1 MKRTFFSFENF
12 FPTPV
17 GRFVLGFA
25 LLFMFSGV
33 FSATITW
40 IGTGTASY
48 NISSN
53 WDLGRVPVPGD
64 NVVFPDSPSRQVIT
78 VPNGD
83 TIDVNTIILGEN
95 NTLALGNGGKLIVD
109 GTMEIKANGLLNNS
123 TSCTITIG
131 SNFVNGGNISLVSS
145 SASLS
150 VSGVV
155 TGTGSISGGSGNLEF
170 SGFFQQA
177 EVSLE
182 SGPAAFGGECSV
194 SGDFTAGSGRVDF
207 GADCTVG
214 GTLTASSGT
223 TVFEGNL
230 EAGTFVH
237 NNGVTEFSGTEQNV
251 TGSGTGFEFYNTT
264 VFPGS
269 AVTFLKNTE
278 ITGALANN
286 GIINLSGT
294 DGLEV
299 YGITSGNGSI
309 SGDSGNLVFTGDC
322 TQNSISLNS
331 GTVSFAGN
339 CTLTGNFTAG
349 SGTATFGKDSSV
361 GGFFSASTSV
371 TVFRGN
377 LEAGSFEHN
386 NGRVEFSGTVQN
398 LTDSGT
404 GGNLDFNEVFIT
416 AGTDVLAF
424 LDLTV
429 AGNLTNNG
437 NLTFSGSSGMKVDG
451 TTFGSG
457 SITGDSGNL
466 VFTGDCSVGGTL
478 TASTGTTVFKGN
490 LEAQD
495 FVHNGGTAEFSGSQ
509 SQNVTGANFTSLY
522 RIYIDKPSSD
532 IEFSGPVNFADLN
545 AAACRNITFS
555 KSVTGTGLSESSD
568 TVKINSSGD
577 ISFMDGLSIE
587 KGNFVVTGG
596 NSLVVTGAF
605 NLKAGNADLDLDDG
619 EIFFNQTVEIT
630 GNGILTGGKISILN
644 DFNSNNL
651 TVNNSGLFLLKASL
665 AADNFTQNQGD
676 YGTGENQIQ
685 GNITSNGTIVFEND
699 VFIGLTGESGGVV
712 FMAGTGETI
721 NIKGDLFIARDFTP
735 ENPLKAQNILLA
747 SGKVTLRTG
756 NSFEAEKDLILLG
769 AGADFDDG
777 ASGVTGLFS
786 YFNPGRDGLSIA
798 KPSLSALPSKFP
810 DGTMFP
816 DGTAIPFA
824 GTFADLTGVSLKTG
838 KNFYANGINLAGT
851 GNWNLYLADNGSALS
866 AFAEAYNLT
875 VSNSTVVCSSSGS
888 AWVAAGENCSD
899 GGGNFNWDFTKP
911 EILTDNQALKEGET
925 GSGTY
930 TITDDTI
937 RIEFTESIENR
948 NNEISKAVS
957 NIKFMKNGT
966 PVSFTGTFTDPL
978 CRSSTDGKGNLSVFY
993 IRTSQDGISGER
1005 WNTDATGISP
1015 GENESTDRGRGSTQ
1029 PVHRDVVPSITL
1041 PAALD
1046 SVFQTLRDE
1055 HKNRICHYSDMGG
1068 ADKKGTFTETKDRCP
1083 PVIAGVYTGQEL
1095 HENEMALQ
1103 KPYDSHNFI
1112 EIRYSEAVAIGNL
1125 APDCE
1130 NIRVSDSFG
1139 TATSHGGSIVS
1150 EESGGLEI
1158 TGFCRIEKG
1167 LLETGTRENP
1177 SDNTVHSLYRN
1188 FSRDGTTAVSA
1199 QSHRVRISIAG
1210 YREVSENKIINGIEC
1225 NFWPGFIEKAETPS
1239 GKVEPFSNQYI
1250 TESSSGTRGFCIKA
1264 YNPDSVPFDYA
1275 NFPGED
1281 PFPRWDVRVDNSVSG
1296 LYGKWD
1302 TSKPGFAWFS
1312 VNRDGNRW
1320 ENFENTAEVI
1330 PLQNQNG
1337 KITGF
1342 EVHIT
1347 DNFCNAAT
1355 SEYLWRSK
1363 RGWFDGSNSQ
1373 AGGENGKIPESFGGS
1388 RPDSL
1393 QGKTSGGIRESSLY
1407 DCLGYFE
1414 FSNGNTAATPEK
1426 ISTEVTSSFMTG
1438 KESYVHNATDDPY
1451 FSLGFN
1457 SEQWSIS
1464 DLISVNYRNGFITDL
1479 AGNRMDTA
1487 PDYECIDRIPPVIL
1501 LTFAGAGKNQLY
1513 ILFSKQM
1520 SLGSVNGANTVDGI
1534 KVKLD
1539 DSTYISPVKAEI
1551 PEDNP
1556 YAILFTFEDNLEFS
1570 DITGENSKNG
1580 IEFVSC
1586 ALVKDDIT
1594 GNDVYVP
1601 PICDVMQNFISGT
1614 ETHRI
1619 SDFGI
1624 GIVQVLYGTD
1634 GIHEKGLYGNQETAD
1649 SGALRNFEYGKSGKL
1664 HDKDITIGIRLNLP
1678 EEELPEENPVLYYDS
1693 GIDGNLRGDLFTEY
1707 TKGLKRE
1714 AWLPSALNAYS
1725 SRGNTEARAIN
1736 PTPGTSGKQ
1745 LQNFVIPASD
1755 YEMEEGNSIE
1765 MIFSYKGL
1773 FCVNLE
1779 NQGDISSIVP
1789 WEFRIGELVPQ
1800 RGGVTIFN
1808 NVINSRNREQT
1819 VLQVTVPK
1827 SGNLTVQVFTL
1838 DGNLVKTLAR
1848 TSVNK
1853 GTYTYRW
1860 DGTNGAGN
1868 PVARSLYFVKITG
1881 PGIDEIRKVMVVQ

>member
-12 FPTPV
+12 FPTPA

-25 LLFMFSGV
+25 LIFMFSGV

-40 IGTGTASY
+40 KGTGTASY
-48 NISSN
+48 GVSSN

-95 NTLALGNGGKLIVD
+95 NTLALGNGGKLIID
-109 GTMEIKANGLLNNS
+109 GTMEIKAGGILNNS
-123 TSCTITIG
+123 TTVNITIG
-131 SNFVNGGNISLVSS
+131 SNLVNKGSVSLSGS

-194 SGDFTAGSGRVDF
+194 SGDFTGGSGDTTFGGECSVSGDFTAGSGRVDF

-230 EAGTFVH
+230 EAG
-237 NNGVTEFSGTEQNV
+237 
-251 TGSGTGFEFYNTT
+251 
-264 VFPGS
+264 
-269 AVTFLKNTE
+269 A
-278 ITGALANN
+278 
-286 GIINLSGT
+286 
-294 DGLEV
+294 
-299 YGITSGNGSI
+299 
-309 SGDSGNLVFTGDC
+309 
-322 TQNSISLNS
+322 
-331 GTVSFAGN
+331 
-339 CTLTGNFTAG
+339 
-349 SGTATFGKDSSV
+349 
-361 GGFFSASTSV
+361 
-371 TVFRGN
+371 
-377 LEAGSFEHN
+377 FEHN

-404 GGNLDFNEVFIT
+404 GGSLDFNEVFIT

-437 NLTFSGSSGMKVDG
+437 NLFFSGSSGMKVDG
-451 TTFGSG
+451 TTSGSG

-466 VFTGDCSVGGTL
+466 FFTGDCAQNSISSNSGSLTFAGNCTLTGNFTAGSGTATFGKDSSVGGIFS
-478 TASTGTTVFKGN
+478 ASTGTTVFKGN
-490 LEAQD
+490 LEALD
-495 FVHNGGTAEFSGSQ
+495 FVHNGGIAEFSGSQ

-532 IEFSGPVNFADLN
+532 IEFSGPVNFADLT

-555 KSVTGTGLSESSD
+555 KSVTGTGLSDSSD
-568 TVKINSSGD
+568 TVKISSSGD
-577 ISFMDGLSIE
+577 ILFLEGLSIE

-619 EIFFNQTVEIT
+619 KISFNQTVEIT
-630 GNGILTGGKISILN
+630 GNCTLTGGRISILGG
-644 DFNSNNL
+644 FNSKDL

-665 AADNFTQNQGD
+665 AADNFTQND

-699 VFIGLTGESGGVV
+699 VFIGLTGESGGIV
-712 FMAGTGETI
+712 FKAGTGETI

-735 ENPLKAQNILLA
+735 ETSIKAQNILLA

-786 YFNPGRDGLSIA
+786 YFNTGRDGLSIA
-798 KPSLSALPSKFP
+798 KPNLAAPPS
-810 DGTMFP
+810 TFP
-816 DGTAIPFA
+816 DGTAFPDGTSIPFA
-824 GTFADLTGVSLKTG
+824 GTFSDLTGVNLKAG
-838 KNFYANGINLAGT
+838 KNFYANETDLAGT
-851 GNWNLYLADNGSALS
+851 GNWNLYLPDNSSALS

-899 GGGNFNWDFTKP
+899 GGGNSNWDFTKP

-978 CRSSTDGKGNLSVFY
+978 CRTSTDGKGNLSVFY
-993 IRTSQDGISGER
+993 IRTSLDGISGER

-1055 HKNRICHYSDMGG
+1055 HKNRIYHYSESGG
-1068 ADKKGTFTETKDRCP
+1068 TGKKGTFTETKDRCP
-1083 PVIAGVYTGQEL
+1083 PVIAGVYTGQET
-1095 HENEMALQ
+1095 HENKMALQ

-1112 EIRYSEAVAIGNL
+1112 EIYYSEAVSIGNL

-1139 TATSHGGSIVS
+1139 TADSHGGSIVS

-1158 TGFCRIEKG
+1158 TGFCRLEKG
-1167 LLETGTRENP
+1167 ILETGTRENP

-1188 FSRDGTTAVSA
+1188 FSRDGTAAVSA

-1264 YNPDSVPFDYA
+1264 YNPDSVPFDYG

-1281 PFPRWDVRVDNSVSG
+1281 PFPRSEITVNTDISG

-1302 TSKPGFAWFS
+1302 TEKPGFAWFS

-1725 SRGNTEARAIN
+1725 SRGNTEARALN

>member
-1 MKRTFFSFENF
+1 MKRTFFSFKNF

-17 GRFVLGFA
+17 RRFVLGLA
-25 LLFMFSGV
+25 LIFMFPGV

-40 IGTGTASY
+40 KGTGTASY
-48 NISSN
+48 GVSSN

-64 NVVFPDSPSRQVIT
+64 NVVFPDSTSRQVIT

-109 GTMEIKANGLLNNS
+109 GTMEIKADGILSNS
-123 TSCTITIG
+123 TTVNITIG
-131 SNFVNGGNISLVSS
+131 SNLVNKGSVSISGS

-177 EVSLE
+177 KVSLE

-230 EAGTFVH
+230 EAGAFVH
-237 NNGVTEFSGTEQNV
+237 NNGVTEFSGTEQSV

-294 DGLEV
+294 EGLEV
-299 YGITSGNGSI
+299 YGITSGSGSI
-309 SGDSGNLVFTGDC
+309 TGDSGNLFFTGDC

-349 SGTATFGKDSSV
+349 SGTATFGKDCSV
-361 GGFFSASTSV
+361 GGIFSASTSV

-404 GGNLDFNEVFIT
+404 GGSLDFNEVFIT

-451 TTFGSG
+451 TTSGSG

-490 LEAQD
+490 LVAQD

-555 KSVTGTGLSESSD
+555 KSVTGTGLSDSSD
-568 TVKINSSGD
+568 TVEISSSGD
-577 ISFMDGLSIE
+577 ILFLEGLSIE

-619 EIFFNQTVEIT
+619 EISFNQTVEIT

-665 AADNFTQNQGD
+665 ATDNFTQNQGI

-685 GNITSNGTIVFEND
+685 GDITSNGTIVFEND
-699 VFIGLTGESGGVV
+699 VFIGLTGESGGIV
-712 FMAGTGETI
+712 FKAGTGVTI
-721 NIKGDLFIARDFTP
+721 DIGGNLFVTRDFIP

-786 YFNPGRDGLSIA
+786 YFNTGRDGLSIA

-810 DGTMFP
+810 DGTAFP
-816 DGTAIPFA
+816 DGTSIPFA
-824 GTFADLTGVSLKTG
+824 GTFSDLTGVNLKAG
-838 KNFYANGINLAGT
+838 KNFYANGIDLAGT
-851 GNWNLYLADNGSALS
+851 GNWNLYLADNDSALS

-875 VSNSTVVCSSSGS
+875 VSNSTVICSSSGS
-888 AWVAAGENCSD
+888 AWVAAGENCTN
-899 GGGNFNWDFTKP
+899 GGGNSNWDFSKP
-911 EILTDNQALKEGET
+911 EILPDDQAFKEGEA

-957 NIKFMKNGT
+957 KIKFMKNGI
-966 PVSFTGTFTDPL
+966 PVSFEGSYADPL
-978 CRSSTDGKGNLSVFY
+978 CKISTDGKGNLSVFY

-1055 HKNRICHYSDMGG
+1055 HKNRICHYSESGG
-1068 ADKKGTFTETKDRCP
+1068 TGKKGTFTETKDRCP
-1083 PVIAGVYTGQEL
+1083 PVIAGVYTGQET
-1095 HENEMALQ
+1095 HENEMGLQ

-1112 EIRYSEAVAIGNL
+1112 EIYYSEAVSIGNL

-1139 TATSHGGSIVS
+1139 TADSHGGSIVS

-1158 TGFCRIEKG
+1158 TGFCRLEKG
-1167 LLETGTRENP
+1167 ILETGTRENP

-1250 TESSSGTRGFCIKA
+1250 TESSSGTRGFGLKT

-1302 TSKPGFAWFS
+1302 TEKPGFAWFS

-1355 SEYLWRSK
+1355 SEYLFRK
-1363 RGWFDGSNSQ
+1363 PDRRIFELALKKAQLAPEQNEQEDSQ
-1373 AGGENGKIPESFGGS
+1373 
-1388 RPDSL
+1388 
-1393 QGKTSGGIRESSLY
+1393 
-1407 DCLGYFE
+1407 
-1414 FSNGNTAATPEK
+1414 
-1426 ISTEVTSSFMTG
+1426 
-1438 KESYVHNATDDPY
+1438 
-1451 FSLGFN
+1451 
-1457 SEQWSIS
+1457 
-1464 DLISVNYRNGFITDL
+1464 
-1479 AGNRMDTA
+1479 
-1487 PDYECIDRIPPVIL
+1487 
-1501 LTFAGAGKNQLY
+1501 
-1513 ILFSKQM
+1513 
-1520 SLGSVNGANTVDGI
+1520 
-1534 KVKLD
+1534 
-1539 DSTYISPVKAEI
+1539 
-1551 PEDNP
+1551 
-1556 YAILFTFEDNLEFS
+1556 
-1570 DITGENSKNG
+1570 
-1580 IEFVSC
+1580 
-1586 ALVKDDIT
+1586 
-1594 GNDVYVP
+1594 
-1601 PICDVMQNFISGT
+1601 
-1614 ETHRI
+1614 
-1619 SDFGI
+1619 
-1624 GIVQVLYGTD
+1624 
-1634 GIHEKGLYGNQETAD
+1634 
-1649 SGALRNFEYGKSGKL
+1649 
-1664 HDKDITIGIRLNLP
+1664 
-1678 EEELPEENPVLYYDS
+1678 
-1693 GIDGNLRGDLFTEY
+1693 
-1707 TKGLKRE
+1707 
-1714 AWLPSALNAYS
+1714 
-1725 SRGNTEARAIN
+1725 
-1736 PTPGTSGKQ
+1736 
-1745 LQNFVIPASD
+1745 
-1755 YEMEEGNSIE
+1755 
-1765 MIFSYKGL
+1765 
-1773 FCVNLE
+1773 
-1779 NQGDISSIVP
+1779 
-1789 WEFRIGELVPQ
+1789 
-1800 RGGVTIFN
+1800 
-1808 NVINSRNREQT
+1808 
-1819 VLQVTVPK
+1819 
-1827 SGNLTVQVFTL
+1827 
-1838 DGNLVKTLAR
+1838 
-1848 TSVNK
+1848 
-1853 GTYTYRW
+1853 
-1860 DGTNGAGN
+1860 
-1868 PVARSLYFVKITG
+1868 
-1881 PGIDEIRKVMVVQ
+1881 

>member
-25 LLFMFSGV
+25 LIFMFPGV

-40 IGTGTASY
+40 KGTGTASY
-48 NISSN
+48 GVSSN

-95 NTLALGNGGKLIVD
+95 NTLALGNGGKLIID
-109 GTMEIKANGLLNNS
+109 GTMEIKAGGILNNS
-123 TSCTITIG
+123 TTVNITIG
-131 SNFVNGGNISLVSS
+131 SNLVNKGSVFLSGS

-194 SGDFTAGSGRVDF
+194 SGDFTAGSGDTTFGGECSVSGDFTAGSGRVDF
-207 GADCTVG
+207 GANCTVG

-223 TVFEGNL
+223 TVFKGNL
-230 EAGTFVH
+230 EAQDFVH
-237 NNGVTEFSGTEQNV
+237 NNGVTEFSGTEQSV

-264 VFPGS
+264 VFPDS

-299 YGITSGNGSI
+299 YGTTSGSGSI
-309 SGDSGNLVFTGDC
+309 TGDSGNLFFTGDC
-322 TQNSISLNS
+322 AQNSISSNS
-331 GTVSFAGN
+331 GSLTFAGN

-349 SGTATFGKDSSV
+349 SGTATFGKD
-361 GGFFSASTSV
+361 
-371 TVFRGN
+371 
-377 LEAGSFEHN
+377 
-386 NGRVEFSGTVQN
+386 
-398 LTDSGT
+398 
-404 GGNLDFNEVFIT
+404 
-416 AGTDVLAF
+416 
-424 LDLTV
+424 
-429 AGNLTNNG
+429 
-437 NLTFSGSSGMKVDG
+437 
-451 TTFGSG
+451 
-457 SITGDSGNL
+457 
-466 VFTGDCSVGGTL
+466 CSVGGIF

-495 FVHNGGTAEFSGSQ
+495 FVHNSGTAEFSGSQ

-568 TVKINSSGD
+568 TVKISSSGD
-577 ISFMDGLSIE
+577 ILFLEGLSIE

-596 NSLVVTGAF
+596 NSLAVTGAF

-619 EIFFNQTVEIT
+619 EISFNQTVEIT
-630 GNGILTGGKISILN
+630 GNGILTGGRISILGG
-644 DFNSNNL
+644 FNSKDL

-665 AADNFTQNQGD
+665 AADNFTQND

-685 GNITSNGTIVFEND
+685 GDITSNGTIVFEND
-699 VFIGLTGESGGVV
+699 VFIGLTGESGGIV
-712 FMAGTGETI
+712 FKAGTGETI
-721 NIKGDLFIARDFTP
+721 DIGGNLFVTRDFTP
-735 ENPLKAQNILLA
+735 ETSIKAQNILLA

-756 NSFEAEKDLILLG
+756 NSFEAEKDLILMG

-816 DGTAIPFA
+816 DGTSIPFA
-824 GTFADLTGVSLKTG
+824 GTFSDLTGVNLKAG
-838 KNFYANGINLAGT
+838 KNFYANGIDLEGT
-851 GNWNLYLADNGSALS
+851 GNWNLYLPDNSSALS

-875 VSNSTVVCSSSGS
+875 VSNSTVICSSSGS
-888 AWVAAGENCSD
+888 AWVAAGENCT
-899 GGGNFNWDFTKP
+899 GNGNNSFWDFTKP

-978 CRSSTDGKGNLSVFY
+978 CRTSTDGKGNLSVFY

-1046 SVFQTLRDE
+1046 YVFQTLRDE

-1083 PVIAGVYTGQEL
+1083 PVIAGVYTGQET
-1095 HENEMALQ
+1095 HENEMGLQ

-1112 EIRYSEAVAIGNL
+1112 EIYYSEAVSIGNL

-1139 TATSHGGSIVS
+1139 TADSHGGSIVS

-1188 FSRDGTTAVSA
+1188 FSRDGITAVSA

-1210 YREVSENKIINGIEC
+1210 YREVSEKKIINGIEC

-1264 YNPDSVPFDYA
+1264 YNPDSVPFDYG

-1281 PFPRWDVRVDNSVSG
+1281 PFPRSEITVNTDISG
-1296 LYGKWD
+1296 LYGNWD
-1302 TSKPGFAWFS
+1302 TEKPGFAWFS

-1373 AGGENGKIPESFGGS
+1373 AGGENSKIPESFGGS

-1520 SLGSVNGANTVDGI
+1520 SLGSVNGANTIDGI

-1725 SRGNTEARAIN
+1725 SRGNTEARALN

>member
-25 LLFMFSGV
+25 LIFMFPGV

-40 IGTGTASY
+40 KGTGTASY
-48 NISSN
+48 GVSSN

-109 GTMEIKANGLLNNS
+109 GTMEIKAGGILNNS
-123 TSCTITIG
+123 TTVNITIG
-131 SNFVNGGNISLVSS
+131 SNLVNKGSVSLSGS

-230 EAGTFVH
+230 EAGTF
-237 NNGVTEFSGTEQNV
+237 
-251 TGSGTGFEFYNTT
+251 
-264 VFPGS
+264 
-269 AVTFLKNTE
+269 
-278 ITGALANN
+278 
-286 GIINLSGT
+286 
-294 DGLEV
+294 
-299 YGITSGNGSI
+299 
-309 SGDSGNLVFTGDC
+309 
-322 TQNSISLNS
+322 
-331 GTVSFAGN
+331 
-339 CTLTGNFTAG
+339 
-349 SGTATFGKDSSV
+349 
-361 GGFFSASTSV
+361 
-371 TVFRGN
+371 
-377 LEAGSFEHN
+377 EHN
-386 NGRVEFSGTVQN
+386 NGRVEFSGTGQK
-398 LTDSGT
+398 LTDPGT
-404 GGNLDFNEVFIT
+404 GGSLDFNEVFIT
-416 AGTDVLAF
+416 AGTAVLAF

-437 NLTFSGSSGMKVDG
+437 NLTFSGTAGMKVDG
-451 TTFGSG
+451 TTSGSG

-495 FVHNGGTAEFSGSQ
+495 FVHNGGIAKFSGSQ

-532 IEFSGPVNFADLN
+532 IEFSGPVNFADLK
-545 AAACRNITFS
+545 AADCRNITFS
-555 KSVTGTGLSESSD
+555 KSVTGTGLSDSSD
-568 TVKINSSGD
+568 TVKISSSGD
-577 ISFMDGLSIE
+577 ILFLEGLSIE
-587 KGNFVVTGG
+587 KGNFVVTGEK
-596 NSLVVTGAF
+596 SLVLKGKVTLAAG
-605 NLKAGNADLDLDDG
+605 KAGLDLNNGKISFED
-619 EIFFNQTVEIT
+619 TVSIT
-630 GNGILTGGKISILN
+630 GDCTITGGEISILN

-685 GNITSNGTIVFEND
+685 GDITSNGTIVFEND
-699 VFIGLTGESGGVV
+699 VFIGLTGESGGIV
-712 FMAGTGETI
+712 FKAGTGETM

-786 YFNPGRDGLSIA
+786 YFNPERDGLSIA

-816 DGTAIPFA
+816 DGTSIPFA
-824 GTFADLTGVSLKTG
+824 GTFSDLTGVNLKAG
-838 KNFYANGINLAGT
+838 KNFYANGIDLAGT
-851 GNWNLYLADNGSALS
+851 GNWNLYLADNSSALS

-875 VSNSTVVCSSSGS
+875 VSNSTVICSSSGS
-888 AWVAAGENCSD
+888 AWVA
-899 GGGNFNWDFTKP
+899 GGGNSNWDFTKP

-978 CRSSTDGKGNLSVFY
+978 CRTSTDGKGNLSVFY

-1055 HKNRICHYSDMGG
+1055 HKNRICHYSESGG
-1068 ADKKGTFTETKDRCP
+1068 TGKKGTFTETKDRCP
-1083 PVIAGVYTGQEL
+1083 PVIAGVYTGQET
-1095 HENEMALQ
+1095 HENEMGLQ

-1112 EIRYSEAVAIGNL
+1112 EIYYSEAVSIGNL

-1139 TATSHGGSIVS
+1139 TADSHGGSIVS
-1150 EESGGLEI
+1150 EESGGVEI

-1177 SDNTVHSLYRN
+1177 TDNTVHSLYRK
-1188 FSRDGTTAVSA
+1188 FSRDGTAAESA

-1264 YNPDSVPFDYA
+1264 YNPDSVPFDYG

-1281 PFPRWDVRVDNSVSG
+1281 PFPRSEITVNTDISG

-1302 TSKPGFAWFS
+1302 TEKPGFAWFS

-1725 SRGNTEARAIN
+1725 SRGNTEARALN

-1848 TSVNK
+1848 TRVNK

>member
-25 LLFMFSGV
+25 LIFMFPGV

-40 IGTGTASY
+40 KGTGTASY
-48 NISSN
+48 GVSSN

-95 NTLALGNGGKLIVD
+95 NTLALGNGGKLIID
-109 GTMEIKANGLLNNS
+109 GTMEIKAGGILNNS
-123 TSCTITIG
+123 TTVNITIG
-131 SNFVNGGNISLVSS
+131 SNLVNKGSVFLSGS

-170 SGFFQQA
+170 SGFFQQGK
-177 EVSLE
+177 VSLE

-230 EAGTFVH
+230 EAGAFVH
-237 NNGVTEFSGTEQNV
+237 NGGTAEFSGTAQSV
-251 TGSGTGFEFYNTT
+251 TGSPLEFNNLSIS
-264 VFPGS
+264 PGS
-269 AVTFLKNTE
+269 TVSTVNNVKIAGT
-278 ITGALANN
+278 LANN
-286 GIINLSGT
+286 GNLNLSGT

-309 SGDSGNLVFTGDC
+309 TAGSGNLVFTGDC

-331 GTVSFAGN
+331 GSLTFAGN

-349 SGTATFGKDSSV
+349 SGTATFGKD
-361 GGFFSASTSV
+361 
-371 TVFRGN
+371 
-377 LEAGSFEHN
+377 
-386 NGRVEFSGTVQN
+386 
-398 LTDSGT
+398 
-404 GGNLDFNEVFIT
+404 
-416 AGTDVLAF
+416 
-424 LDLTV
+424 
-429 AGNLTNNG
+429 
-437 NLTFSGSSGMKVDG
+437 
-451 TTFGSG
+451 
-457 SITGDSGNL
+457 
-466 VFTGDCSVGGTL
+466 CSVGGIF

-490 LEAQD
+490 LVAQD
-495 FVHNGGTAEFSGSQ
+495 FVHNGGIAEFSGSQ

-532 IEFSGPVNFADLN
+532 IEFSGPVNFADLK

-577 ISFMDGLSIE
+577 ILFLEGLSIE

-619 EIFFNQTVEIT
+619 KISFNQTVEIT
-630 GNGILTGGKISILN
+630 GNCTLTGGRISILGG
-644 DFNSNNL
+644 FNSKDL

-665 AADNFTQNQGD
+665 AADNFTQND
-676 YGTGENQIQ
+676 YGTGENLIQ
-685 GNITSNGTIVFEND
+685 GDITSNGTIVFEND
-699 VFIGLTGESGGVV
+699 VFIGLTGESGGIV
-712 FMAGTGETI
+712 FKAGTGETI
-721 NIKGDLFIARDFTP
+721 DIGGNLFVTRDFTP
-735 ENPLKAQNILLA
+735 ETSIKAQNILLA

-756 NSFEAEKDLILLG
+756 NSFEAEKDLILMG

-798 KPSLSALPSKFP
+798 KPNLAAPPS
-810 DGTMFP
+810 TFP
-816 DGTAIPFA
+816 DGTAFPDGTSIPFA
-824 GTFADLTGVSLKTG
+824 GTFSDLTGVNLKAG
-838 KNFYANGINLAGT
+838 KNFYANGIDLEGT

-875 VSNSTVVCSSSGS
+875 VSNSTVICSSSGS

-899 GGGNFNWDFTKP
+899 GGGNSNWDFTKP

-978 CRSSTDGKGNLSVFY
+978 CRTSTDGKGNLSVFY

-1046 SVFQTLRDE
+1046 YVFQTLRDE

-1083 PVIAGVYTGQEL
+1083 PVIAGVYTGQET
-1095 HENEMALQ
+1095 HENEMGLQ

-1112 EIRYSEAVAIGNL
+1112 EIYYSEAVSIGNL

-1139 TATSHGGSIVS
+1139 TADSHGGSIVS

-1177 SDNTVHSLYRN
+1177 TDNTVHSLYRN
-1188 FSRDGTTAVSA
+1188 FSKDGTTAVSA
-1199 QSHRVRISIAG
+1199 QSHRIRISIAG
-1210 YREVSENKIINGIEC
+1210 YQDLSGQKNVNGIEC

-1264 YNPDSVPFDYA
+1264 YNPDSDPFDYG

-1281 PFPRWDVRVDNSVSG
+1281 PFPRSEITVNTDISG

-1302 TSKPGFAWFS
+1302 TEKPGFAWFS

-1388 RPDSL
+1388 RPDVA
-1393 QGKTSGGIRESSLY
+1393 QNQTSGGIRESSLY

-1438 KESYVHNATDDPY
+1438 KESYIHNATDDPY

-1725 SRGNTEARAIN
+1725 SRGNTEARALN

>member
-12 FPTPV
+12 FPTPA

-25 LLFMFSGV
+25 LIFMFPGV

-40 IGTGTASY
+40 KGTGTASY
-48 NISSN
+48 GVSSN

-109 GTMEIKANGLLNNS
+109 GTMEIKAGGILNNS
-123 TSCTITIG
+123 TTVNITIG
-131 SNFVNGGNISLVSS
+131 SNLVNKGSVSLSGS

-155 TGTGSISGGSGNLEF
+155 TGAGTITGGSGNLEF
-170 SGFFQQA
+170 SGFFQQGK
-177 EVSLE
+177 VSLE
-182 SGPAAFGGECSV
+182 SGPAAFGSECSV

-230 EAGTFVH
+230 EAGTFAH
-237 NNGVTEFSGTEQNV
+237 NNGRVEFSGAVQNL
-251 TGSGTGFEFYNTT
+251 TDSGTGGSLDFNEVFITAGTDVLAILDLT
-264 VFPGS
+264 VAGNL
-269 AVTFLKNTE
+269 T
-278 ITGALANN
+278 NN
-286 GIINLSGT
+286 GTLTFSGSSGMKV
-294 DGLEV
+294 DGT
-299 YGITSGNGSI
+299 TSGSGSI
-309 SGDSGNLVFTGDC
+309 TGDSGNLVFTGDC
-322 TQNSISLNS
+322 TQNSISSNS
-331 GTVSFAGN
+331 GSLTFAGN

-349 SGTATFGKDSSV
+349 SGTATFGKD
-361 GGFFSASTSV
+361 
-371 TVFRGN
+371 
-377 LEAGSFEHN
+377 
-386 NGRVEFSGTVQN
+386 
-398 LTDSGT
+398 
-404 GGNLDFNEVFIT
+404 
-416 AGTDVLAF
+416 
-424 LDLTV
+424 
-429 AGNLTNNG
+429 
-437 NLTFSGSSGMKVDG
+437 
-451 TTFGSG
+451 
-457 SITGDSGNL
+457 
-466 VFTGDCSVGGTL
+466 CSVGGIFS
-478 TASTGTTVFKGN
+478 ASTGTTVFKGN

-495 FVHNGGTAEFSGSQ
+495 FVHNGGIAEFSGSQ

-555 KSVTGTGLSESSD
+555 KSVTGTGISDSSD

-577 ISFMDGLSIE
+577 ILFLEGLSIE
-587 KGNFVVTGG
+587 KGNFVVTGEK
-596 NSLVVTGAF
+596 SLVLKGKVTLAS
-605 NLKAGNADLDLDDG
+605 GNADLDLDDG
-619 EIFFNQTVEIT
+619 EISFNQTVEIT
-630 GNGILTGGKISILN
+630 GNGILTGGEISILN

-665 AADNFTQNQGD
+665 AADNFTQND

-699 VFIGLTGESGGVV
+699 VFIGLTGESGGIV
-712 FMAGTGETI
+712 FKAGTGETI
-721 NIKGDLFIARDFTP
+721 NIKGDLFIARDFAP
-735 ENPLKAQNILLA
+735 ETSIKAQNILLA

-816 DGTAIPFA
+816 DGTSIPFA
-824 GTFADLTGVSLKTG
+824 GTFSDLTGVNLKAG
-838 KNFYANGINLAGT
+838 KNFYANGIDLEGT

-888 AWVAAGENCSD
+888 AWVAAGENCT
-899 GGGNFNWDFTKP
+899 GNGNNSCWDFTKP
-911 EILTDNQALKEGET
+911 EIVPDNQTLPEGAN

-978 CRSSTDGKGNLSVFY
+978 CRTSTDGKGNLSVFY

-1083 PVIAGVYTGQEL
+1083 PVIAGVYTGQET
-1095 HENEMALQ
+1095 HENEMGLQ

-1112 EIRYSEAVAIGNL
+1112 EIYYSEAVSIGNL

-1139 TATSHGGSIVS
+1139 TADSHGGSIVS
-1150 EESGGLEI
+1150 TGTGGLEI
-1158 TGFCRIEKG
+1158 TGFCRLEKG

-1188 FSRDGTTAVSA
+1188 FSRDGTTAESA
-1199 QSHRVRISIAG
+1199 QSHRIRISIAG
-1210 YREVSENKIINGIEC
+1210 YQDLSGQKNVNGIEC

-1264 YNPDSVPFDYA
+1264 YNPDSVPFDYG

-1281 PFPRWDVRVDNSVSG
+1281 PFPRSEITVNTDISG
-1296 LYGKWD
+1296 LYGNWD
-1302 TSKPGFAWFS
+1302 TEKPGFAWFS

-1520 SLGSVNGANTVDGI
+1520 SLGSINGANTIDGI

-1624 GIVQVLYGTD
+1624 GIAQVLYGTD

-1725 SRGNTEARAIN
+1725 SRGNTEARALN

>member
-25 LLFMFSGV
+25 LIFMFPGV

-40 IGTGTASY
+40 KGTGTASY
-48 NISSN
+48 GVSSN

-95 NTLALGNGGKLIVD
+95 NTLALGNGGKLIID
-109 GTMEIKANGLLNNS
+109 GTMEIKADGILNNS
-123 TSCTITIG
+123 TTVNITIG
-131 SNFVNGGNISLVSS
+131 SNLVNDGRISLSGSS
-145 SASLS
+145 TSLF

-170 SGFFQQA
+170 SGFFQQGK
-177 EVSLE
+177 VSLE

-237 NNGVTEFSGTEQNV
+237 NGGTAEFSGIAQSV
-251 TGSGTGFEFYNTT
+251 TGSPLEFNNLSIS
-264 VFPGS
+264 PGS
-269 AVTFLKNTE
+269 TVSTVNNVKIAGT
-278 ITGALANN
+278 LANN
-286 GIINLSGT
+286 GNLNLSGSAA
-294 DGLEV
+294 LQ
-299 YGITSGNGSI
+299 ITGAATGTGNI
-309 SGDSGNLVFTGDC
+309 SGDSGNLFFTGDC
-322 TQNSISLNS
+322 AQNSISSNS
-331 GTVSFAGN
+331 GSLTFAGN

-349 SGTATFGKDSSV
+349 SGTATFGKD
-361 GGFFSASTSV
+361 
-371 TVFRGN
+371 
-377 LEAGSFEHN
+377 
-386 NGRVEFSGTVQN
+386 
-398 LTDSGT
+398 
-404 GGNLDFNEVFIT
+404 
-416 AGTDVLAF
+416 
-424 LDLTV
+424 
-429 AGNLTNNG
+429 
-437 NLTFSGSSGMKVDG
+437 
-451 TTFGSG
+451 
-457 SITGDSGNL
+457 
-466 VFTGDCSVGGTL
+466 CSVGGIFS
-478 TASTGTTVFKGN
+478 ASTGTTVFKGN

-532 IEFSGPVNFADLN
+532 IEFSGPVNFADLT

-555 KSVTGTGLSESSD
+555 KSVTGTGLSKSSD
-568 TVKINSSGD
+568 TVKISSSGD
-577 ISFMDGLSIE
+577 ILFLEGLSIE

-596 NSLVVTGAF
+596 NSLAVTGAF

-619 EIFFNQTVEIT
+619 EISFNQTVEIT
-630 GNGILTGGKISILN
+630 GNGILTGGEISILN

-699 VFIGLTGESGGVV
+699 VFIGLTGESGGIV
-712 FMAGTGETI
+712 FKAGTGETI

-735 ENPLKAQNILLA
+735 ETSIKAQNILLA

-786 YFNPGRDGLSIA
+786 YFNTGRDGLSIA
-798 KPSLSALPSKFP
+798 KPNLAAPPS
-810 DGTMFP
+810 TFP
-816 DGTAIPFA
+816 DGTAFPDGTSIPFA
-824 GTFADLTGVSLKTG
+824 GTFSDLTGVNLKAG
-838 KNFYANGINLAGT
+838 KNFYANEIDLAGT
-851 GNWNLYLADNGSALS
+851 GNWNLYLPDNSSALS

-888 AWVAAGENCSD
+888 AWVAAGENCTD
-899 GGGNFNWDFTKP
+899 GGGNSNWDFTKP
-911 EILTDNQALKEGET
+911 EILTDNQALKEGEA

-978 CRSSTDGKGNLSVFY
+978 CRTSTDGKGNLSVFY
-993 IRTSQDGISGER
+993 IRTSLDGISGER

-1055 HKNRICHYSDMGG
+1055 HKNRICHYSESGG
-1068 ADKKGTFTETKDRCP
+1068 TGKKGTFTETKDRCP
-1083 PVIAGVYTGQEL
+1083 PVIAGVYTGQET
-1095 HENEMALQ
+1095 HENEMGLQ

-1112 EIRYSEAVAIGNL
+1112 EIYYSEAVSIGNL

-1139 TATSHGGSIVS
+1139 TADSHGGSIVS

-1177 SDNTVHSLYRN
+1177 TDNTVHSLYRN

-1264 YNPDSVPFDYA
+1264 YNPDSVPFDYG

-1281 PFPRWDVRVDNSVSG
+1281 PFPRSEITVNTDISG

-1302 TSKPGFAWFS
+1302 TEKPGFAWFS

-1414 FSNGNTAATPEK
+1414 FSNGNTVATPEK

-1556 YAILFTFEDNLEFS
+1556 YAILFTFEDSLEFS
-1570 DITGENSKNG
+1570 DITGKNSKNG

-1714 AWLPSALNAYS
+1714 AWLPSALNAYT
-1725 SRGNTEARAIN
+1725 SRGNTEARALN
-1736 PTPGTSGKQ
+1736 PTTGTSGKQ

>member
-25 LLFMFSGV
+25 LIFMFPGV

-40 IGTGTASY
+40 KGTGTASY
-48 NISSN
+48 GVSSN

-64 NVVFPDSPSRQVIT
+64 NVVFPDSPSMQVIT

-95 NTLALGNGGKLIVD
+95 NTLALGNGGKLIID
-109 GTMEIKANGLLNNS
+109 GTMEIKAGGILNNS
-123 TSCTITIG
+123 TTVNITIG
-131 SNFVNGGNISLVSS
+131 SNLVNKGSVSLSGS

-230 EAGTFVH
+230 EAGSFVH
-237 NNGVTEFSGTEQNV
+237 NGGTAEFSGIAQSV
-251 TGSGTGFEFYNTT
+251 TGSPLEFNNLSIS
-264 VFPGS
+264 PGS
-269 AVTFLKNTE
+269 TVSTVNNVKIAGT
-278 ITGALANN
+278 LANN
-286 GIINLSGT
+286 GNLNLSGSAA
-294 DGLEV
+294 LQ
-299 YGITSGNGSI
+299 ITGAATGTGNI
-309 SGDSGNLVFTGDC
+309 SGDSGNLFFTGDC
-322 TQNSISLNS
+322 AQNSISSNS
-331 GTVSFAGN
+331 GSLTFAGN

-349 SGTATFGKDSSV
+349 SGTATFGKD
-361 GGFFSASTSV
+361 
-371 TVFRGN
+371 
-377 LEAGSFEHN
+377 
-386 NGRVEFSGTVQN
+386 
-398 LTDSGT
+398 
-404 GGNLDFNEVFIT
+404 
-416 AGTDVLAF
+416 
-424 LDLTV
+424 
-429 AGNLTNNG
+429 
-437 NLTFSGSSGMKVDG
+437 
-451 TTFGSG
+451 
-457 SITGDSGNL
+457 
-466 VFTGDCSVGGTL
+466 CSVGGIFS
-478 TASTGTTVFKGN
+478 ASTGTTVFKGN

-532 IEFSGPVNFADLN
+532 IEFSGPVNFADLK

-555 KSVTGTGLSESSD
+555 KSVTGTGLSESFD
-568 TVKINSSGD
+568 TVKISSSGD
-577 ISFMDGLSIE
+577 ILFLEGLSIE

-619 EIFFNQTVEIT
+619 KISFNQTVEIT
-630 GNGILTGGKISILN
+630 GNCTLTGGRISILGG
-644 DFNSNNL
+644 FNSKDL

-665 AADNFTQNQGD
+665 AADNFTQND

-699 VFIGLTGESGGVV
+699 VFIGLTGESGGIV
-712 FMAGTGETI
+712 FKAGTGETI

-735 ENPLKAQNILLA
+735 ETSIKAQNILLA
-747 SGKVTLRTG
+747 SGKVTLKTG

-816 DGTAIPFA
+816 DGTSIPFA
-824 GTFADLTGVSLKTG
+824 GTFSDLTGVNLKAG
-838 KNFYANGINLAGT
+838 KNFYANGIDLEGT
-851 GNWNLYLADNGSALS
+851 GNWNLYLPDNSSALS

-875 VSNSTVVCSSSGS
+875 VSNSTVICSSSGS
-888 AWVAAGENCSD
+888 AWVAAGENCTD
-899 GGGNFNWDFTKP
+899 GGGNSNWDFTKP
-911 EILTDNQALKEGET
+911 EIVPDNQALKEGET

-978 CRSSTDGKGNLSVFY
+978 CRTSTDGKGNLSVFY
-993 IRTSQDGISGER
+993 IRTSLDGISGER

-1029 PVHRDVVPSITL
+1029 PVHRDVIPSITL

-1055 HKNRICHYSDMGG
+1055 HKNRICHYSESGG
-1068 ADKKGTFTETKDRCP
+1068 TGKKGTFTETKDRCP
-1083 PVIAGVYTGQEL
+1083 PVIAGVYTGQET
-1095 HENEMALQ
+1095 HENEMGLQ

-1112 EIRYSEAVAIGNL
+1112 EIYYSEAVSIGNL

-1130 NIRVSDSFG
+1130 NIRVFDSFG
-1139 TATSHGGSIVS
+1139 TADSHGGSIVS

-1167 LLETGTRENP
+1167 LLETGTRENT

-1188 FSRDGTTAVSA
+1188 FSRDGTAAVSA

-1264 YNPDSVPFDYA
+1264 YNPDSVPFDYG

-1281 PFPRWDVRVDNSVSG
+1281 PFPRSEITVNTDISG

-1302 TSKPGFAWFS
+1302 TEKPGFAWFS

-1414 FSNGNTAATPEK
+1414 FSNGNTVATPEK

-1570 DITGENSKNG
+1570 DITGGNSKNG

-1707 TKGLKRE
+1707 TEGLKRE

-1725 SRGNTEARAIN
+1725 SRGNTEARALN

>member
-25 LLFMFSGV
+25 LIFMFPGV

-40 IGTGTASY
+40 KGTGTASY
-48 NISSN
+48 GVSSN

-109 GTMEIKANGLLNNS
+109 GTMEIKADGILNNS
-123 TSCTITIG
+123 TTVNITIG
-131 SNFVNGGNISLVSS
+131 SNLVNDGRISLGGS

-170 SGFFQQA
+170 SGFFQQGK
-177 EVSLE
+177 VSLE
-182 SGPAAFGGECSV
+182 SGPAAFGSECSV

-230 EAGTFVH
+230 EAG
-237 NNGVTEFSGTEQNV
+237 
-251 TGSGTGFEFYNTT
+251 
-264 VFPGS
+264 
-269 AVTFLKNTE
+269 A
-278 ITGALANN
+278 
-286 GIINLSGT
+286 
-294 DGLEV
+294 
-299 YGITSGNGSI
+299 
-309 SGDSGNLVFTGDC
+309 
-322 TQNSISLNS
+322 
-331 GTVSFAGN
+331 
-339 CTLTGNFTAG
+339 
-349 SGTATFGKDSSV
+349 
-361 GGFFSASTSV
+361 
-371 TVFRGN
+371 
-377 LEAGSFEHN
+377 FEHN

-404 GGNLDFNEVFIT
+404 GGSLDFNEVFIT

-437 NLTFSGSSGMKVDG
+437 NLFFSGSSGMKVDG
-451 TTFGSG
+451 TTSGSG

-466 VFTGDCSVGGTL
+466 FFTGDCAQNSISSNSGSLTFAGNCTLTGNFTAGSGTATFGKDSSVGGIFS
-478 TASTGTTVFKGN
+478 ASTGTTVFKGN

-495 FVHNGGTAEFSGSQ
+495 FVHNGGIAEFSGSQ

-555 KSVTGTGLSESSD
+555 KSVTGTGLSDSSD
-568 TVKINSSGD
+568 TVKISSSGD
-577 ISFMDGLSIE
+577 ILFLEGLSIE

-596 NSLVVTGAF
+596 NSLAVTGAF

-619 EIFFNQTVEIT
+619 EISFNQTVEIT
-630 GNGILTGGKISILN
+630 GNGILTGGEISILN

-665 AADNFTQNQGD
+665 AADNFTQND

-685 GNITSNGTIVFEND
+685 GDITSNGTIVFEND
-699 VFIGLTGESGGVV
+699 VFIGLTGESGGIV
-712 FMAGTGETI
+712 FKAGTGETI

-735 ENPLKAQNILLA
+735 ETSIKAQNILLA

-769 AGADFDDG
+769 ARADFDDG

-816 DGTAIPFA
+816 DGTSIPFA
-824 GTFADLTGVSLKTG
+824 GTFSDLTGVSLKTG
-838 KNFYANGINLAGT
+838 KNFYANGIDLAGT

-875 VSNSTVVCSSSGS
+875 VSNSTVICSSSGS
-888 AWVAAGENCSD
+888 AWVAAGENCTD
-899 GGGNFNWDFTKP
+899 GGGNSNWDFTKP

-978 CRSSTDGKGNLSVFY
+978 CRTSTDGKGNLSVFY

-1029 PVHRDVVPSITL
+1029 PAHRDVVPSITL

-1055 HKNRICHYSDMGG
+1055 HKNRICHYSESGG
-1068 ADKKGTFTETKDRCP
+1068 TGKKGTFTETKDRCP
-1083 PVIAGVYTGQEL
+1083 PVIAGVYTGQET
-1095 HENEMALQ
+1095 HENEMGLQ

-1112 EIRYSEAVAIGNL
+1112 EIYYSEAVSIGNL

-1139 TATSHGGSIVS
+1139 TADSHGGSIVS

-1177 SDNTVHSLYRN
+1177 TDNTVHSLYRN

-1264 YNPDSVPFDYA
+1264 YNPDSVPFDYG

-1281 PFPRWDVRVDNSVSG
+1281 PFPRSEITVNTDISG

-1302 TSKPGFAWFS
+1302 TEKPGFAWFS

-1725 SRGNTEARAIN
+1725 SRGNTEARALN

-1848 TSVNK
+1848 TRVNE
-1853 GTYTYRW
+1853 GTYTYHW

>member
-25 LLFMFSGV
+25 LIFMFPGV

-40 IGTGTASY
+40 KGTGTASY
-48 NISSN
+48 GVSSN

-64 NVVFPDSPSRQVIT
+64 NVVFPDSPSMQVIT

-95 NTLALGNGGKLIVD
+95 NTLALGNGGKLIID
-109 GTMEIKANGLLNNS
+109 GTMEIKAGGILNNS
-123 TSCTITIG
+123 TTVNITIG
-131 SNFVNGGNISLVSS
+131 SNLVNKGSVSLSGS

-230 EAGTFVH
+230 EAG
-237 NNGVTEFSGTEQNV
+237 
-251 TGSGTGFEFYNTT
+251 
-264 VFPGS
+264 
-269 AVTFLKNTE
+269 
-278 ITGALANN
+278 
-286 GIINLSGT
+286 
-294 DGLEV
+294 
-299 YGITSGNGSI
+299 
-309 SGDSGNLVFTGDC
+309 
-322 TQNSISLNS
+322 
-331 GTVSFAGN
+331 
-339 CTLTGNFTAG
+339 
-349 SGTATFGKDSSV
+349 
-361 GGFFSASTSV
+361 
-371 TVFRGN
+371 
-377 LEAGSFEHN
+377 SFEHN

-404 GGNLDFNEVFIT
+404 GGSLDFNEVFIT
-416 AGTDVLAF
+416 ASTDVLAF

-429 AGNLTNNG
+429 TGNLTNNG

-451 TTFGSG
+451 TTSGSG

-466 VFTGDCSVGGTL
+466 FFTGDCAQNSISSNSGSLTFAGNCTLTGNFTAGSGTATFGKDCSVGGIFS
-478 TASTGTTVFKGN
+478 ASTGTTVFKGN

-532 IEFSGPVNFADLN
+532 IEFSGPVNFADLK

-555 KSVTGTGLSESSD
+555 KSVTGTGLSESFD
-568 TVKINSSGD
+568 TVKISSSGD
-577 ISFMDGLSIE
+577 ILFLEGLSIE

-619 EIFFNQTVEIT
+619 KISFNQTVEIT
-630 GNGILTGGKISILN
+630 GNCTLTGGRISILGG
-644 DFNSNNL
+644 FNSKDL

-665 AADNFTQNQGD
+665 AADNFTQND

-699 VFIGLTGESGGVV
+699 VFIGLTGESGGIV
-712 FMAGTGETI
+712 FKAGTGETI

-735 ENPLKAQNILLA
+735 ETSIKAQNILLA
-747 SGKVTLRTG
+747 SGKVTLKTG

-816 DGTAIPFA
+816 DGTSIPFA
-824 GTFADLTGVSLKTG
+824 GTFSDLTGVNLKAG
-838 KNFYANGINLAGT
+838 KNFYANGIDLEGT
-851 GNWNLYLADNGSALS
+851 GNWNLYLPDNSSALS

-875 VSNSTVVCSSSGS
+875 VSNSTVICSSSGS
-888 AWVAAGENCSD
+888 AWVAAGENCT
-899 GGGNFNWDFTKP
+899 GNGNNSFWDFTKP

-978 CRSSTDGKGNLSVFY
+978 CRTSTDGKGNLSVFY
-993 IRTSQDGISGER
+993 IRTSLDGISGER
-1005 WNTDATGISP
+1005 WNTDATGLSP
-1015 GENESTDRGRGSTQ
+1015 GEAESTDRGRGSTQ

-1055 HKNRICHYSDMGG
+1055 HKNRIYHYSESGG
-1068 ADKKGTFTETKDRCP
+1068 TGKKGTFTETKDRCP
-1083 PVIAGVYTGQEL
+1083 PVIAGVYTGQET
-1095 HENEMALQ
+1095 HENEMGLQ

-1112 EIRYSEAVAIGNL
+1112 EIYYSEAVSIGNL

-1139 TATSHGGSIVS
+1139 TADSHGGSIVS

-1158 TGFCRIEKG
+1158 TGFCRLEKG
-1167 LLETGTRENP
+1167 ILETGTRENP

-1188 FSRDGTTAVSA
+1188 FSRDGTDAESA

-1264 YNPDSVPFDYA
+1264 YNPDSVPFDYG

-1281 PFPRWDVRVDNSVSG
+1281 PFPRSEITVNTDISG

-1302 TSKPGFAWFS
+1302 TEKPGFAWFS

-1388 RPDSL
+1388 RPDVA
-1393 QGKTSGGIRESSLY
+1393 QNQTSGGIRESSLY

-1438 KESYVHNATDDPY
+1438 KESYIHNATDDPY

-1520 SLGSVNGANTVDGI
+1520 SLGSVNGANTIDGI

-1725 SRGNTEARAIN
+1725 SRGNTEARALN

>member
-1 MKRTFFSFENF
+1 
-12 FPTPV
+12 
-17 GRFVLGFA
+17 
-25 LLFMFSGV
+25 MFSGV

-40 IGTGTASY
+40 KGTGTASY
-48 NISSN
+48 GVSSN

-95 NTLALGNGGKLIVD
+95 NTLALGNGGKLIID
-109 GTMEIKANGLLNNS
+109 GTMEIKAGGILNNS
-123 TSCTITIG
+123 TTVNITIG
-131 SNFVNGGNISLVSS
+131 SNLVNKGSVFLSGS

-237 NNGVTEFSGTEQNV
+237 NGGTAEFSGTAPQSV
-251 TGSGTGFEFYNTT
+251 TDSGTGGSLDFNEVFITAGTDVLAFLDLT
-264 VFPGS
+264 VAGNL
-269 AVTFLKNTE
+269 T
-278 ITGALANN
+278 NN
-286 GIINLSGT
+286 GTLTFSGSSGMKV
-294 DGLEV
+294 DGT
-299 YGITSGNGSI
+299 TSGSGSI
-309 SGDSGNLVFTGDC
+309 TGDSGNLVFTGDC
-322 TQNSISLNS
+322 AQNSISLNS

-349 SGTATFGKDSSV
+349 SGTATFGKD
-361 GGFFSASTSV
+361 
-371 TVFRGN
+371 
-377 LEAGSFEHN
+377 
-386 NGRVEFSGTVQN
+386 
-398 LTDSGT
+398 
-404 GGNLDFNEVFIT
+404 
-416 AGTDVLAF
+416 
-424 LDLTV
+424 
-429 AGNLTNNG
+429 
-437 NLTFSGSSGMKVDG
+437 
-451 TTFGSG
+451 
-457 SITGDSGNL
+457 
-466 VFTGDCSVGGTL
+466 CSVGGTL

-490 LEAQD
+490 LVAQD

-555 KSVTGTGLSESSD
+555 KSVTGTGISDSSD

-577 ISFMDGLSIE
+577 ILFLEGLSIE
-587 KGNFVVTGG
+587 KGNFVVTGEKT
-596 NSLVVTGAF
+596 LVLKGKVTLAS
-605 NLKAGNADLDLDDG
+605 GNADLDLDDG
-619 EIFFNQTVEIT
+619 EISFNQTVEIT
-630 GNGILTGGKISILN
+630 GNGILTGGEISILN

-665 AADNFTQNQGD
+665 AADNFTQNQRD
-676 YGTGENQIQ
+676 YGTGKNQIQ
-685 GNITSNGTIVFEND
+685 GDITSNGTIVFEND
-699 VFIGLTGESGGVV
+699 VFIGLTGESGGIV
-712 FMAGTGETI
+712 FKAGTGETI

-735 ENPLKAQNILLA
+735 ETSIKAQNILLA
-747 SGKVTLRTG
+747 SGKVTLKTG
-756 NSFEAEKDLILLG
+756 NSFEAAKDLVLLG
-769 AGADFDDG
+769 NRADFDDS

-798 KPSLSALPSKFP
+798 KPSLSAPPSTFP

-816 DGTAIPFA
+816 DGTSIPFA
-824 GTFADLTGVSLKTG
+824 GTFSDLTGVSLKTG
-838 KNFYANGINLAGT
+838 KNFYANGIDLAGT

-875 VSNSTVVCSSSGS
+875 VSNSTVICSSSGS

-899 GGGNFNWDFTKP
+899 GGGNSNWDFTKP
-911 EILTDNQALKEGET
+911 EILTDNQALKEGEA

-978 CRSSTDGKGNLSVFY
+978 CRTSTDGKGNLSVFY
-993 IRTSQDGISGER
+993 IRTSLDGISGER
-1005 WNTDATGISP
+1005 WNTDATGLSP
-1015 GENESTDRGRGSTQ
+1015 GEAESTDRGRGSTQ

-1055 HKNRICHYSDMGG
+1055 HKNRICHYSESGG
-1068 ADKKGTFTETKDRCP
+1068 TGKKGTFTETKDRCP
-1083 PVIAGVYTGQEL
+1083 PVIAGVYTGQET
-1095 HENEMALQ
+1095 HENEMGLQ

-1112 EIRYSEAVAIGNL
+1112 EIYYSEAVSIGNL

-1139 TATSHGGSIVS
+1139 TADSHGGSIVS

-1167 LLETGTRENP
+1167 LLETGTRENT

-1188 FSRDGTTAVSA
+1188 FSRDGTDAESA

-1264 YNPDSVPFDYA
+1264 YNPDSVPFDYG

-1281 PFPRWDVRVDNSVSG
+1281 PFPRGEITVNTDISG

-1302 TSKPGFAWFS
+1302 TEKPGFAWFS

-1725 SRGNTEARAIN
+1725 SRGNTEARALN

>member
-25 LLFMFSGV
+25 LIFMFPGV

-40 IGTGTASY
+40 KGTGTASY
-48 NISSN
+48 GVSSN

-109 GTMEIKANGLLNNS
+109 GTMEIKAGGILNNS
-123 TSCTITIG
+123 TTVNITIG
-131 SNFVNGGNISLVSS
+131 SNLVNKGSVSLSGS

-230 EAGTFVH
+230 EAGTF
-237 NNGVTEFSGTEQNV
+237 
-251 TGSGTGFEFYNTT
+251 
-264 VFPGS
+264 
-269 AVTFLKNTE
+269 
-278 ITGALANN
+278 
-286 GIINLSGT
+286 
-294 DGLEV
+294 
-299 YGITSGNGSI
+299 
-309 SGDSGNLVFTGDC
+309 
-322 TQNSISLNS
+322 
-331 GTVSFAGN
+331 
-339 CTLTGNFTAG
+339 
-349 SGTATFGKDSSV
+349 
-361 GGFFSASTSV
+361 
-371 TVFRGN
+371 
-377 LEAGSFEHN
+377 EHN
-386 NGRVEFSGTVQN
+386 NGRVEFSGTGQK
-398 LTDSGT
+398 LTDPGT
-404 GGNLDFNEVFIT
+404 GGSLDFNEVFIT
-416 AGTDVLAF
+416 AGTAVLAF

-437 NLTFSGSSGMKVDG
+437 NLTFSGTAGMKVDG
-451 TTFGSG
+451 TTSGSG

-495 FVHNGGTAEFSGSQ
+495 FVHNGGIAKFSGSQ

-532 IEFSGPVNFADLN
+532 IEFSGPVNFADLK
-545 AAACRNITFS
+545 AADCRNITFS
-555 KSVTGTGLSESSD
+555 KSVTGTGLSDSSD
-568 TVKINSSGD
+568 TVKISSSGD
-577 ISFMDGLSIE
+577 ILFLEGLSIE
-587 KGNFVVTGG
+587 KGNFVVTGEK
-596 NSLVVTGAF
+596 SLVLKGKVTLAAG
-605 NLKAGNADLDLDDG
+605 KAGLDLNNGKISFED
-619 EIFFNQTVEIT
+619 TVSIT
-630 GNGILTGGKISILN
+630 GDCTITGGEISILN

-685 GNITSNGTIVFEND
+685 GDITSNGTIVFEND
-699 VFIGLTGESGGVV
+699 VFIGLTGESGGIV
-712 FMAGTGETI
+712 FKAGTGETM

-786 YFNPGRDGLSIA
+786 YFNPERDGLSIA

-816 DGTAIPFA
+816 DGTSIPFA
-824 GTFADLTGVSLKTG
+824 GTFSDLTGVNLKAG
-838 KNFYANGINLAGT
+838 KNFYANGIDLAGT
-851 GNWNLYLADNGSALS
+851 GNWNLYLADNSSALS

-875 VSNSTVVCSSSGS
+875 VSNSTVICSSSGS
-888 AWVAAGENCSD
+888 AWVAAGENS
-899 GGGNFNWDFTKP
+899 NWDFTKP

-978 CRSSTDGKGNLSVFY
+978 CRTSTDGKGNLSVFY

-1055 HKNRICHYSDMGG
+1055 HKNRICHYSESGG
-1068 ADKKGTFTETKDRCP
+1068 TGKKGTFTETKDRCP
-1083 PVIAGVYTGQEL
+1083 PVIAGVYTGQET
-1095 HENEMALQ
+1095 HENEMGLQ

-1112 EIRYSEAVAIGNL
+1112 EIYYSEAVSIGNL

-1139 TATSHGGSIVS
+1139 TADSHGGSIVS
-1150 EESGGLEI
+1150 EESGGVEI

-1177 SDNTVHSLYRN
+1177 TDNTVHSLYRK
-1188 FSRDGTTAVSA
+1188 FSRDGTAAESA

-1264 YNPDSVPFDYA
+1264 YNPDSVPFDYG

-1281 PFPRWDVRVDNSVSG
+1281 PFPRSEITVNTDISG

-1302 TSKPGFAWFS
+1302 TEKPGFAWFS

-1725 SRGNTEARAIN
+1725 SRGNTEARALN

-1848 TSVNK
+1848 TRVNK